1 MSTEFVK
8 KTSLAINHVLHEACQ
23 SYRENRQNYNEFLT
37 CLTLLSKEAY
47 HTKCLVD
54 LTIRDFSQPLV
65 VIQGVYL
72 LSQLA

>member
-1 MSTEFVK
+1 MNSHEGFIATEGMDCDARRDTVK
-8 KTSLAINHVLHEACQ
+8 LQC
-23 SYRENRQNYNEFLT
+23 NEFLT